1 MGLWLSNP
9 GGSLMKNILPWIALK
24 GVPGIGNL
32 LFKRL
37 FQHFKTPEA
46 VLQAP
51 GEKLLQVEGM
61 TPRLA
66 RAIAGHGIPEKAKR
80 DLDLAFK
87 KGYKIITL
95 ADTAYPPLLLEIP
108 DPPPILYVC
117 GNLRTSL
124 LNIAI
129 VGSRNATKYGL
140 TITRHLGADLASLGI
155 TVVSGMA
162 LGIDTAAH
170 YGALAGH
177 GNTIAVLGSGLDRI
191 YPASNK
197 NLFYKIA
204 EQGAVISEFPLDTEP
219 ESHNF
224 PQRNRIISGI
234 CHGTVIVEATR
245 RSGSLITARMA
256 AEQNRDVFAVPGSV
270 HSFKS
275 TGTHTLIKQGAK
287 LVENAQDIVEE
298 FDLVL
303 TPPTWPENTGAKT
316 LMELT
321 PDESRVLKLLGPY
334 PTHIDNLVRKIS
346 IAPGSLSGILLHLEL
361 KGLIQQSPGNLFAIT
376 ETGSQVT

>member
-1 MGLWLSNP
+1 
-9 GGSLMKNILPWIALK
+9 MKNILPWVALK
-24 GVPGIGNL
+24 TVPGIGNL

-37 FQHFKTPEA
+37 FQHFKTPES
-46 VLQAP
+46 VLDAP
-51 GEKLLQVEGM
+51 IEALLQVEGM
-61 TPRLA
+61 TTRLA
-66 RAIAGHGIPEKAKR
+66 NTVARHSIPEKAKR
-80 DLDLAFK
+80 DLALAFK
-87 KGYKIITL
+87 RGFKIITM
-95 ADTAYPPLLLEIP
+95 DDGAYPPLLLEIP
-108 DPPPILYVC
+108 DPPPFLYVC
-117 GNLRTSL
+117 GNLKTSL

-140 TITRHLGADLASLGI
+140 TITRHLGADLAALGV

-197 NLFYKIA
+197 KLFHQIA
-204 EQGAVISEFPLDTEP
+204 EQGAVISEFPLETEP

-224 PQRNRIISGI
+224 PRRNRIISGI
-234 CHGTVIVEATR
+234 CQGTIIVEATR

-256 AEQNRDVFAVPGSV
+256 AEQNRDVFAVPGSI

-298 FDLVL
+298 FDLIL
-303 TPPTWPENTGAKT
+303 NNPAAMENKDTKTP
-316 LMELT
+316 LQLT
-321 PDESRVLKLLGPY
+321 PDESLALKLLGPY
-334 PTHIDNLVRKIS
+334 PIHIDNLVRKSS
-346 IAPGSLSGILLHLEL
+346 IAPGRLSSILLHLEL
-361 KGLIQQSPGNLFAIT
+361 KGLLQQSPGNLFTIT
-376 ETGSQVT
+376 DTGSQAAKN

>member
-1 MGLWLSNP
+1 
-9 GGSLMKNILPWIALK
+9 MKNILPWIALK
-24 GVPGIGNL
+24 SVPGIGNL

-37 FQHFKTPEA
+37 FQHFKTPES
-46 VLQAP
+46 VLHASP
-51 GEKLLQVEGM
+51 EELLQVEGM
-61 TPRLA
+61 TSRLA
-66 RAIAGHGIPEKAKR
+66 NAIVRHSLPEKAKR

-95 ADTAYPPLLLEIP
+95 SDTAYPPLLLEIT

-117 GNLRTSL
+117 GSLKTSG
-124 LNIAI
+124 LNIAL
-129 VGSRNATKYGL
+129 VGSRNATRYGL
-140 TITRHLGADLASLGI
+140 TITRRLGADLAALGV

-162 LGIDTAAH
+162 MGIDTAAH
-170 YGALAGH
+170 YGAIEGH

-197 NLFYKIA
+197 KLFYKIA
-204 EQGAVISEFPLDTEP
+204 EHGAVISEFPP
-219 ESHNF
+219 ETGPEGHNF

-234 CHGTVIVEATR
+234 CQGTVIVEATR

-256 AEQNRDVFAVPGSV
+256 AEQNRDVFAVPGSI

-287 LVENAQDIVEE
+287 LVENVQDITEE

-303 TPPTWPENTGAKT
+303 NRPAAMDSRSTKTP
-316 LMELT
+316 LQLT
-321 PDESRVLKLLGPY
+321 PDESGVLKLLGPY
-334 PTHIDNLVRKIS
+334 PVHIDDLVRKTS
-346 IAPGSLSGILLHLEL
+346 IAPGRLSSILLQMEL
-361 KGLIQQSPGNLFAIT
+361 KGLVQQSPGNLFTIT
-376 ETGSQVT
+376 DTGSHATKI

>member
-1 MGLWLSNP
+1 
-9 GGSLMKNILPWIALK
+9 MKNILPWVALK
-24 GVPGIGNL
+24 TVPGIGNL

-37 FQHFKTPEA
+37 FQHFKTPES

-51 GEKLLQVEGM
+51 HEELLQVEGM
-61 TPRLA
+61 TSRLA
-66 RAIAGHGIPEKAKR
+66 HAVTRHGIPEKAKR
-80 DLDLAFK
+80 DLGLALK

-95 ADTAYPPLLLEIP
+95 ADSDYPPLLLEIP

-117 GNLRTSL
+117 GHLKTSL

-140 TITRHLGADLASLGI
+140 TITRRLGTDLATLGI

-177 GNTIAVLGSGLDRI
+177 GNTIAVLGSGLERI

-197 NLFYKIA
+197 KLFYQIA
-204 EQGAVISEFPLDTEP
+204 EQGAVISEFPLETEP

-224 PQRNRIISGI
+224 PQRNRIISGT
-234 CHGTVIVEATR
+234 CQGTVIVEATR
-245 RSGSLITARMA
+245 RSGSLITARIA
-256 AEQNRDVFAVPGSV
+256 AEQNRDVFAVPGSIQ
-270 HSFKS
+270 SFKS
-275 TGTHTLIKQGAK
+275 TGSHALIKQGAK

-298 FDLVL
+298 FDLILNPPAAVKTKSPKITLHL
-303 TPPTWPENTGAKT
+303 TS
-316 LMELT
+316 
-321 PDESRVLKLLGPY
+321 DES
-334 PTHIDNLVRKIS
+334 
-346 IAPGSLSGILLHLEL
+346 A
-361 KGLIQQSPGNLFAIT
+361 
-376 ETGSQVT
+376 

>member
-1 MGLWLSNP
+1 MS
-9 GGSLMKNILPWIALK
+9 
-24 GVPGIGNL
+24 
-32 LFKRL
+32 
-37 FQHFKTPEA
+37 
-46 VLQAP
+46 
-51 GEKLLQVEGM
+51 
-61 TPRLA
+61 PRLA
-66 RAIAGHGIPEKAKR
+66 RAITGHGIPEKAKR
-80 DLDLAFK
+80 DLDRAFK

-95 ADTAYPPLLLEIP
+95 ADNAYPPLLLEIP

-117 GNLRTSL
+117 GNLKTSL

-140 TITRHLGADLASLGI
+140 TITRHLGADLATLGI

-197 NLFYKIA
+197 SLFYKIA

-234 CHGTVIVEATR
+234 CQGTVIVEATK

-303 TPPTWPENTGAKT
+303 TPPPAPENTGAKT
-316 LMELT
+316 PMELT

-334 PTHIDNLVRKIS
+334 PTHIDNLVRKLS
-346 IAPGSLSGILLHLEL
+346 IAPGSLSSILLHLEL

-376 ETGSQVT
+376 ETSSQVT

>member
-1 MGLWLSNP
+1 
-9 GGSLMKNILPWIALK
+9 MKNILPWVTLK
-24 GVPGIGNL
+24 SVPGIGNL

-37 FQHFKTPEA
+37 FQQFKTPDA

-51 GEKLLQVEGM
+51 CDRLVQVEGM

-66 RAIAGHGIPEKAKR
+66 RAITGHDMPEKVKQ
-80 DLDLAFK
+80 DLDLALK

-95 ADTAYPPLLLEIP
+95 ADTEYPPLLLEIP

-117 GNLRTSL
+117 GHLKTSL

-140 TITRHLGADLASLGI
+140 TITGHLGADLATLGI

-191 YPASNK
+191 YPASNRK
-197 NLFYKIA
+197 LFSKIA

-234 CHGTVIVEATR
+234 CHGTVIVEATK

-256 AEQNRDVFAVPGSV
+256 AEQNRDVFAVPGSI

-303 TPPTWPENTGAKT
+303 NPPPAVKSTAVKAP
-316 LMELT
+316 MELT
-321 PDESRVLKLLGPY
+321 PDESRVMTLLGPY
-334 PTHIDNLVRKIS
+334 PIHIDNLVRKS
-346 IAPGSLSGILLHLEL
+346 AIAPGSLSSILLHLEL
-361 KGLIQQSPGNLFAIT
+361 KGLIQQSPGNLFTIT
-376 ETGSQVT
+376 DTGSPATKM

>member
-1 MGLWLSNP
+1 
-9 GGSLMKNILPWIALK
+9 MKNILPWVALK
-24 GVPGIGNL
+24 TVPGIGNL

-37 FQHFKTPEA
+37 FQHFKTPES
-46 VLQAP
+46 VLHAP
-51 GEKLLQVEGM
+51 PEQLLQVEGM
-61 TPRLA
+61 TSRLA
-66 RAIAGHGIPEKAKR
+66 RAITRHNIPDKAKK
-80 DLDLAFK
+80 DLALAFK
-87 KGYKIITL
+87 QGYKIITL
-95 ADTAYPPLLLEIP
+95 SDTDYPPLLLEIP

-117 GNLRTSL
+117 GRLKTTL

-140 TITRHLGADLASLGI
+140 TITGRLGADLASLGI

-162 LGIDTAAH
+162 LGIDAAAH

-197 NLFYKIA
+197 KLFYKIA
-204 EQGAVISEFPLDTEP
+204 EQGSVISEFPLDTEP

-224 PQRNRIISGI
+224 PQRNRVISGI
-234 CHGTVIVEATR
+234 CQGTVIVEATR
-245 RSGSLITARMA
+245 RSGSLITARLA
-256 AEQNRDVFAVPGSV
+256 AEQNRDVFAVPGSI

-298 FDLVL
+298 FDLIL
-303 TPPTWPENTGAKT
+303 NRPTTDKDKPAKT
-316 LMELT
+316 PLQLT
-321 PDESRVLKLLGPY
+321 SDESGILKLLGPY
-334 PTHIDNLVRKIS
+334 PVHIDNLVRKMS
-346 IAPGSLSGILLHLEL
+346 IAPGRLSSILLQMEL
-361 KGLIQQSPGNLFAIT
+361 KGLVQQSPGNLFTIT
-376 ETGSQVT
+376 DTGSPAT